1 MNKKTKLALAAFAVL
16 VLVALV
22 WWLQSGKESTNDA
35 YVKADILPIMSRV
48 AGTVDEIR
56 VQENQ
61 AVQAGEILLS
71 LDTDVLRNQ
80 QDEALANVA
89 QAQAAIAHL
98 KLRENAQRAQ
108 IQAASAQVDVFQ
120 AQWQRTVQQKERLI
134 ELRSKQSA
142 SEDELDAAF
151 AKESAALAS
160 LKQAQASLRV
170 QEATLAAIADER
182 PSLSAAVAQAQA
194 RADRAKLSL
203 GYAQVQAPRAGVISN
218 KTVQL
223 GQSVEP
229 GVRLMSLVTT
239 PVWVYANFKET
250 QLAKMQVGQVA
261 EIEVDALKGQVFRAH
276 VDSFFAATGSE
287 FALLPP
293 QNATGNFTKVVQ
305 RLPVKLVFED
315 GQDVSAIRPGM
326 SVTATVRL
334 Q

>member
-1 MNKKTKLALAAFAVL
+1 MNKKIKLALAALAVL
-16 VLVALV
+16 LLVALV
-22 WWLQSGKESTNDA
+22 WWLQQGKESTNDA

-48 AGTVDEIR
+48 AGTVAEIA

-61 AVQAGEILLS
+61 SVQAGDRLLS

-89 QAQAAIAHL
+89 QAQAAITHL
-98 KLRENAQRAQ
+98 KARENAQRAQ
-108 IQAASAQVDVFQ
+108 IQAASAQVEVFH
-120 AQWQRTVQQKERLI
+120 AQWQRTVQQKERLT
-134 ELRSKQSA
+134 ELRSKQSVA
-142 SEDELDAAF
+142 EDDLDAAY

-170 QEATLAAIADER
+170 QEATLAAIVDER
-182 PSLSAAVAQAQA
+182 PSLNAALAQAQA
-194 RADRAKLSL
+194 RAERAKLSL

-250 QLAKMQVGQVA
+250 QLAKMQVGQQA
-261 EIEVDALKGQVFRAH
+261 EIEVDAIKGQVFRAQ

-305 RLPVKLVFED
+305 RLPVKLVFAE
-315 GQDVSAIRPGM
+315 GQDLSAIRPGM
-326 SVTATVRL
+326 SVTATVRF